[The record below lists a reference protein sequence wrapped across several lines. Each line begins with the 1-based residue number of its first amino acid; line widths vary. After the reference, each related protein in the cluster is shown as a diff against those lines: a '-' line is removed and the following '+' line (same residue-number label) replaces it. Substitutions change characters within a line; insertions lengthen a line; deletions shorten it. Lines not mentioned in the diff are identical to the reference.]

1 MDVIPTDPNS
11 EQVRFCHLSSDYL
24 DGLPRR
30 EVVGQEPPLAAAFE
44 DVEDGIE
51 DLTEIMDPRAS
62 MSCGVGHVR
71 SYVVPLG
78 IGKIR
83 RVRFSHAC

>member
-1 MDVIPTDPNS
+1 
-11 EQVRFCHLSSDYL
+11 
-24 DGLPRR
+24 
-30 EVVGQEPPLAAAFE
+30 
-44 DVEDGIE
+44 
-51 DLTEIMDPRAS
+51 MDPRAS

-83 RVRFSHAC
+83 WVRFSHTC